1 MPGPALHDPDFPE
14 PAGNRT
20 FTDSTVEKAGDGLGA
35 RLVELLMY
43 PTFENKNNKLLDN
56 NRFITLTDGVF
67 AIAMTILVFNIKV
80 PDGVKLDDRGLWHAL
95 KALSPILTDYAVSF
109 FLLASLWMQNHRHHS
124 WLKGTNRGHLW
135 LGMLYLMFVGLI
147 PFTTSLMA
155 QFNDQF
161 LADVLFHLN
170 LMAVGL
176 CTFGQWHYASRRGL
190 VITDHAGAIPFKTAL
205 GDPPGPAG
213 HRLPGHFVF
222 LCGAGRQQSG
232 LSDNAPGDF
241 PLEPGKIAPGNR
253 VGSRCSD
260 GEKMGS
266 TRVVRLARD
275 VRQKACRQKQ
285 DACND
290 WRDKKNP
297 AAGMRGVFP
306 QPSRLKPILTSPA
319 LPTAPPACRRRRDP
333 PAGPSAAWPRPA
345 WLPGN

>member
-1 MPGPALHDPDFPE
+1 
-14 PAGNRT
+14 
-20 FTDSTVEKAGDGLGA
+20 
-35 RLVELLMY
+35 MY

-80 PDGVKLDDRGLWHAL
+80 PGGVKLDDRGLWHAL
-95 KALSPILTDYAVSF
+95 TALSPILTDYAVSF

-190 VITDHAGAIPFKTAL
+190 VITDHAGAIPFKRLWAIHLVLPATACL
-205 GDPPGPAG
+205 AI
-213 HRLPGHFVF
+213 LFAFV
-222 LCGAGRQQSG
+222 
-232 LSDNAPGDF
+232 APGDSNLVYLF
-241 PLEPGKIAPGNR
+241 MPLVINR
-253 VGSRCSD
+253 LNR
-260 GEKMGS
+260 
-266 TRVVRLARD
+266 AR
-275 VRQKACRQKQ
+275 
-285 DACND
+285 
-290 WRDKKNP
+290 
-297 AAGMRGVFP
+297 
-306 QPSRLKPILTSPA
+306 
-319 LPTAPPACRRRRDP
+319 
-333 PAGPSAAWPRPA
+333 
-345 WLPGN
+345 